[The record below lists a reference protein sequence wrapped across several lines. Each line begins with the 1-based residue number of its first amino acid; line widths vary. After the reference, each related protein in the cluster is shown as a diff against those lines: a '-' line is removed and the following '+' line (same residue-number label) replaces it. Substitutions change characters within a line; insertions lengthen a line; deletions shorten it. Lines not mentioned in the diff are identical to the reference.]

1 MKPFLAFV
9 VLAFVVA
16 GCSQPASV
24 PAQPAQKTL
33 ELQFGTAGDDS
44 VNHVA
49 VNESGIYVGG
59 QRNSKPAL
67 VKFSRT
73 GRIPWTKSLAS
84 TGNVLEVAL
93 SSAGDVYALYRID
106 DARYAVRKYTQDGT
120 LMWTR
125 KFSNPSG
132 VPVDVH
138 ASAVDAKDNIY
149 LSFSTYGTPR
159 TAELRKYSSDGNLLY
174 RKQLA
179 EPVYDLD
186 VTPGG
191 TTYTVSGQRLTR
203 YTSQGRQ
210 VWQKTLPFRGTE
222 VALGTS
228 SQIYVGGYDPTLD
241 VDNVS
246 LAKYSSSGS
255 KSWQRTVR
263 KGFFSS
269 LRALDADTEG
279 NVFVGVEYHEDPYSE
294 VEVYFYSYNA
304 AGTRLA
310 KRLLNFGGS
319 GSSNQLGEIKAL
331 SSEEVYVG
339 GTVVSNSGDDQLE
352 GFLARLNG
360 LTGTVTWQR

>member
-1 MKPFLAFV
+1 MKVAAPLALAFTFSLV
-9 VLAFVVA
+9 FSGCNQTPVQTPLA
-16 GCSQPASV
+16 P
-24 PAQPAQKTL
+24 
-33 ELQFGTAGDDS
+33 QFGTVGYDS
-44 VNHVA
+44 VEQLA
-49 VNESGIYVGG
+49 VNESGIYLGG

-73 GRIPWTKSLAS
+73 GRIPWTRSLAS

-93 SSAGDVYALYRID
+93 SSAGDAYTLYRID
-106 DARYAVRKYTQDGT
+106 DGRYAVRKYTQDGT
-120 LMWTR
+120 LVWTR
-125 KFSNPSG
+125 KFTDPSG
-132 VPVDVH
+132 VNFDLH
-138 ASAVDAKDNIY
+138 ASAVDAQDNIY

-179 EPVYDLD
+179 ESVYDLD

-203 YTSQGRQ
+203 YTSQGQQ
-210 VWQKTLPFRGTE
+210 VWQKTLPFVATK

-228 SQIYVGGYDPTLD
+228 SQVYVGGYDPSFYKDRQL
-241 VDNVS
+241 

-263 KGFFSS
+263 EGYFSS

-279 NVFVGVEYHEDPYSE
+279 NVFVGVEYHEDPYTNSDLQ
-294 VEVYFYSYNA
+294 VYFYSYDA

-310 KRLLNFGGS
+310 KRLLDFGGAS
-319 GSSNQLGEIKAL
+319 ELGELKAL
-331 SSEEVYVG
+331 SATEVYIG
-339 GTVVSNSGDDQLE
+339 GTVLNDDDDESE
-352 GFLARLNG
+352 GFLARLDG
-360 LTGTVTWQR
+360 LTGAVTWQR